1 MINVTSCDQCNQ
13 LYIYHKQIYKKK
25 RKKFERP
32 KTIVRSPV
40 TGIHWYI
47 IWRSI
52 DNNVCKKRKKI
63 LPTQEK
69 KLKNLTFNKVISFT
83 SNEVVKNLSSFEFS
97 TEELELLKYGF
108 PHSIPPKQL
117 RKTQVFTTFDMIHCF
132 LRFELSSNQFG
143 NALKIDIS
151 YLANNYYSNYCPSL
165 NTLKKHK
172 V

>member
-63 LPTQEK
+63 LLTQEK
-69 KLKNLTFNKVISFT
+69 KLKNVTFNKVIPFT
-83 SNEVVKNLSSFEFS
+83 CNEVVKKLSSIEFS
-97 TEELELLKYGF
+97 TQELELLKYGLS
-108 PHSIPPKQL
+108 HSIPPKQL
-117 RKTQVFTTFDMIHCF
+117 RKTEIFTTFDRIHHF
-132 LRFELSSNQFG
+132 LRSQVSNNQFEM
-143 NALKIDIS
+143 LLRPI
-151 YLANNYYSNYCPSL
+151 YSI
-165 NTLKKHK
+165 
-172 V
+172 